1 MIRLSFTNSLY
12 LNASRISFDV
22 FHERSKSK
30 KVIIHTEISSS
41 DEDENEHDE
50 PKLQSI
56 NKSANNQIKDIYI
69 IHDLAQWLKPTFE
82 EI

>member
-1 MIRLSFTNSLY
+1 MIRLSFTNSFQS
-12 LNASRISFDV
+12 NASRISFDV

-30 KVIIHTEISSS
+30 KVIIHTKISSS

-56 NKSANNQIKDIYI
+56 NKSVNDQIKDIYM
-69 IHDLAQWLKPTFE
+69 
-82 EI
+82 